1 MGWSANPA
9 ERAALLP
16 PGTIQPKDQH
26 MLPSA
31 SACTHCVIDGPA
43 IFRNLATHPTSAE
56 RIVKTFIDRHIPKS
70 VKHVY
75 YSDDHPARMMPQRA
89 ELHAKRYAG
98 NAQYAKASDSAPDS
112 GGAAAPA
119 PKSTDEIE
127 FKAGIT
133 ADFSWTVNY
142 GRRRIDYG
150 GMFKTPRGKAIAMEL
165 LGRALWL
172 ALIKSERFT
181 SISVDLRSGMLA
193 VGTHPVGPLVA
204 AACNYGEADQRIF
217 TALACWKE
225 QHGPEARTRSLIL
238 TVDSDTILQSVGNP
252 AAPPATYI
260 RLKNEVI
267 SGPDLVT
274 PFAASIDHRLS
285 ATARL
290 ARLGSDYSITWSK
303 LGYPRK
309 ALASLSLAH
318 TVPHLTLIDDG
329 AVATLKLPDPA
340 AAGVPMLSAGRG
352 FYVANDWSLVAR
364 VHPTTAVL
372 AVFRVGFAHT
382 APLEGCSIIID
393 QTAPPRR
400 QVAVWPAAL
409 ERELATMKKA
419 KKKKPPTEQERIAHI
434 WDTLWT
440 AVYFAGLSPNNP
452 DYGGPPRFQ
461 VPPTRIYNL
470 FRKRNFPFVLHR
482 EIVPL

>member
-16 PGTIQPKDQH
+16 PGTIKPKNQH
-26 MLPSA
+26 LLPTA
-31 SACTHCVIDGPA
+31 EACTHCVIDGPA

-56 RIVKTFIDRHIPKS
+56 RIVKTFIDSHIPKS

-98 NAQYAKASDSAPDS
+98 DARYAPPDPEGS
-112 GGAAAPA
+112 AAP
-119 PKSTDEIE
+119 PSTDQLE
-127 FKAGIT
+127 FAAGAT
-133 ADFSWTVNY
+133 ADFAWTVNY
-142 GRRRIDYG
+142 GRKKIDYG

-172 ALIKSERFT
+172 ALIRSERFE

-193 VGTHPVGPLVA
+193 LGADPIGPDVA
-204 AACNYGEADQRIF
+204 STCNYGEADQRIF
-217 TALACWKE
+217 AALACWKRK
-225 QHGPEARTRSLIL
+225 AAAKIATIVL

-267 SGPDLVT
+267 SGPTLVK
-274 PFAASIDHRLS
+274 PFAASVDHRLS
-285 ATARL
+285 AAARL
-290 ARLGSDYSITWSK
+290 ARLGSDYSMTWSK

-309 ALASLSLAH
+309 ALASLTLAH
-318 TVPHLTLIDDG
+318 ATPHLTLIETG
-329 AVATLKLPDPA
+329 TVALLKIPGSEPVDI
-340 AAGVPMLSAGRG
+340 PMLAAGRG
-352 FYVANDWSLVAR
+352 FYVSEDAATVAR
-364 VHPTTAVL
+364 VHPTTAAL
-372 AVFRVGFAHT
+372 EVFRIGFVHA
-382 APLEGCSIIID
+382 APVKGCSIIID
-393 QTAPPRR
+393 KTQPERR
-400 QVAVWPAAL
+400 HVAVWPAAL
-409 ERELATMKKA
+409 EQELSTMKKA
-419 KKKKPPTEQERIAHI
+419 KKKKPPTEQERVAHI

-452 DYGGPPRFQ
+452 DYGGPPRFT
-461 VPPTRIYNL
+461 VPPARIYNL
-470 FRKRNFPFVLHR
+470 FRKQNFPIVLHR
-482 EIVPL
+482 EILSTQ